1 VAEPA
6 PSPAAEIAPASPSP
20 RALVVEDSTPS
31 DGLVEDSTPSAG
43 LVEDSTPS
51 VATVEDSTPIAA
63 FAESQPAVESNGK
76 ALVEAKKLPEI
87 AAEPQKNGKEP
98 EKNGKELQEA
108 NDFKNVSEAEGQQ
121 KVIPIDPP
129 HQSTN

>member
-31 DGLVEDSTPSAG
+31 AGLVEDSTPSAG

-51 VATVEDSTPIAA
+51 VAPIAA